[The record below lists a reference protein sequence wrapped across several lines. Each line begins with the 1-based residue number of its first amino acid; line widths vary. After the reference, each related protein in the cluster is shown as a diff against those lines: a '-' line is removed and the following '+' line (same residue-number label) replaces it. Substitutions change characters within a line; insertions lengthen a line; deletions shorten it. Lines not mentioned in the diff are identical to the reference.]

1 MHVENIKVGDWLIV
15 VGNKALEEFERHP
28 NDEVFG
34 GPIRVRA
41 INAPYLAISDAR
53 NPKLVKTIDTRF
65 WHLSRA
71 DDEYVKT
78 FQESEAIGSYDECS
92 EPNRAGSVV
101 QERVVEVFR
110 CPVCREGKFL
120 QVWSKNQC
128 PVWRCTECK
137 REIAET
143 VDCE

>member
-15 VGNKALEEFERHP
+15 VGNKALEEYERHP

-41 INAPYLAISDAR
+41 INTPYLAISDAR

-71 DDEYVKT
+71 SNKYVKT
-78 FQESEAIGSYDECS
+78 FQESEAVGAFA
-92 EPNRAGSVV
+92 EPSDQPGVV
-101 QERVVEVFR
+101 QERIVVSR
-110 CPVCREGKFL
+110 CPVCREGEFV
-120 QVWSKNQC
+120 QVFSKNQC

-137 REIAET
+137 REIAEA

>member
-1 MHVENIKVGDWLIV
+1 MHVENIKVGDWLVV
-15 VGNKALEEFERHP
+15 VGNKALDAFEQHP

-71 DDEYVKT
+71 DEDYVKT
-78 FQESEAIGSYDECS
+78 FQESEAAGAFAEPS
-92 EPNRAGSVV
+92 EQPSVT
-101 QERVVEVFR
+101 QEQVVEVFR

-137 REIAET
+137 REIAEN